1 MMKSLM
7 TLCAAT
13 LICSCQ
19 PALVNLPPTPDC
31 PKPAAAQPP
40 QCPALAMPA
49 PIPQKFHIQR
59 DGARYKTDQA
69 GKEFLLNYV
78 DLREKIDAHNRRYA
92 R

>member
-1 MMKSLM
+1 MTMRLM
-7 TLCAAT
+7 TLCVAT

-19 PALVNLPPTPDC
+19 PALVNLPSIPDC
-31 PKPAAAQPP
+31 PKPATAKPQ

-49 PIPQKFHIQR
+49 RMPQQFYIKR
-59 DGARYKTDQA
+59 DGDRYETDQA

-92 R
+92 K